1 MPERFCPKCTQAM
14 SGWNAG
20 DLELDHCARCKA
32 LWFDENE
39 LSRHLFNMAEAKLDE
54 NPSKPTPSTL
64 PCPACGD
71 SHYLESTLLH
81 DISVESCPACGGVFL
96 DLGEIHDLLGK
107 IAPPPHAKDPGS
119 SLRGFDSFALG
130 MFVGMRRG
138 SSSR

>member
-1 MPERFCPKCTQAM
+1 MPERFCPKCKHMM
-14 SGWNAG
+14 SRWDAG
-20 DLELDHCARCKA
+20 DLELDHCDRCKA

-39 LSRHLFNMAEAKLDE
+39 LSRHLFNIAEVKLGE
-54 NPSKPTPSTL
+54 KPSEPIASSL

-71 SHYLESTLLH
+71 PHHLELTFLH
-81 DISVESCPACGGVFL
+81 DISVESCPACRGIFL

-107 IAPPPHAKDPGS
+107 IAPPTRAKNPKS
-119 SLRGFDSFALG
+119 SLHGFDSFALG